1 MMESIRM
8 DEGFYYGIG
17 LFETMAIEEGQ
28 PVFVERHMKRLLKGM
43 RQLDMDE
50 AEIKM
55 KMKIVDEILCEN
67 KELQKYK
74 HGMLKIMVSPLNV
87 ITVTG
92 ENPYQKADYERGFC
106 LMTSPVQRNETSIF
120 TCLKSFNYGD
130 NILEKRRAKSLGFDE
145 PVFLNSKGEL
155 TEGAVT
161 NIFFCQGEKIYT
173 PAAKCGLLQ
182 GTIREWIM
190 EACPVTETV
199 IRLEDVF
206 CFDEIFVTNSLLGI
220 MPVVQFEQQ
229 KFVPGRIAKKMQNRY
244 EIIRTK

>member
-1 MMESIRM
+1 MMEYIRI

-28 PVFVERHMKRLLKGM
+28 PIFLERHMKRLRKGM
-43 RQLDMDE
+43 RQLNMDE
-50 AEIKM
+50 AEIKK
-55 KMKIVDEILCEN
+55 KMKAVDEILCEN
-67 KELQKYK
+67 KEFQKQK

-87 ITVTG
+87 TAVTG
-92 ENPYQKADYERGFC
+92 ENPYQEAGYERGFC
-106 LMTSPVQRNETSIF
+106 LMISPVRRNETSAF

-161 NIFFCQGEKIYT
+161 NIFFCRGEKIYT
-173 PAAKCGLLQ
+173 PAAKCGLLP
-182 GTIREWIM
+182 GIIREWIM
-190 EACPVTETV
+190 EEYPVAETV
-199 IRLEDVF
+199 IRPEEVF

-229 KFVPGRIAKKMQNRY
+229 KFVPGKIAKILKNRY
-244 EIIRTK
+244 EIIRIK